1 VYSVV
6 IHSPHD
12 LRLDQIDDPAL
23 PDEHSVT
30 VQIDKGGI
38 CGSDLHYYHNGGF
51 GTVKIQEP
59 MTLGHEV
66 AGTIIA
72 IGKNVK
78 DFAVRDKVAVNP
90 SMPCNE
96 CQYCR
101 ANMRNQCIDMRF
113 FGSAM
118 RFPHQQGL
126 FRQKI
131 NLPTEQLVK
140 LNPKTSLDQAA
151 CSEPLAVCLHAVR
164 QAGALSGKSVLIS
177 GCGPIGCLTIMA
189 AAHSGAHWITA
200 TDLSNAALDTAARVG
215 ANACVNVSDRNDTF
229 KKMEANKGTQDV
241 VFECSGSPQALAG
254 ALEIVKPGGTIITV
268 GLGGKGEIPLSL
280 AVTKEVR
287 MIGSFRFDAEF
298 KQAAELIDRGIID
311 VSPLI
316 SSVLPFR
323 DAKAAF
329 DLASDRNRSMKVQ
342 LDFC

>member
-1 VYSVV
+1 MYSVV

-12 LRLDQIDDPAL
+12 LRVDQIDQPGA
-23 PDEHSVT
+23 PEPGTIT

-51 GTVKIQEP
+51 GTVKIREP
-59 MTLGHEV
+59 MVLGHEV

-72 IGKNVK
+72 VGQNVTGL
-78 DFAVRDKVAVNP
+78 AVNDRVAVNP
-90 SMPCNE
+90 SMPCNQ

-101 ANMRNQCIDMRF
+101 ANMRNQCTDMRF

-126 FRQKI
+126 FRQQI
-131 NLPTEQLVK
+131 NLPAEQLVK
-140 LNPKTSLDQAA
+140 LSPDINMEHAA

-164 QAGALSGKSVLIS
+164 QAGALSGKKVLVS
-177 GCGPIGCLTIMA
+177 GCGPIGCLTILA

-200 TDLSNAALDTAARVG
+200 TDLSKAALDVASQAG
-215 ANACVNVSDRNDTF
+215 ANSCIDVARNADAF
-229 KKMEANKGTQDV
+229 KTLGMNKGTQDV
-241 VFECSGSPQALAG
+241 VFECSGSPQALAN
-254 ALEIVKPGGTIITV
+254 AFDAVKPGGTIITV
-268 GLGGKGEIPLSL
+268 GLGGNGELPLSL

-298 KQAAELIDRGIID
+298 AQAAELIDRKVID
-311 VSPLI
+311 VSPII

-323 DAKAAF
+323 DAKTAF
-329 DLASDRNRSMKVQ
+329 DLASDRNQSMKVQ
-342 LDFC
+342 LDFG

>member
-1 VYSVV
+1 MYSVV

-12 LRLDQIDDPAL
+12 LRIDQIDQPSA
-23 PDEHSVT
+23 PEPGTVS

-51 GTVKIQEP
+51 GTVKIRDP

-72 IGKNVK
+72 VGKNV
-78 DFAVRDKVAVNP
+78 DGLAVHDKVAVNP
-90 SMPCNE
+90 SMPCNK

-101 ANMRNQCIDMRF
+101 ANMRNQCTDMRF

-126 FRQKI
+126 FRQQI
-131 NLPTEQLVK
+131 NLPAEQLVK
-140 LNPKTSLDQAA
+140 LSPDINMEHAA

-164 QAGALSGKSVLIS
+164 QAGALSGKKVLVS
-177 GCGPIGCLTIMA
+177 GCGPIGCLTILT

-200 TDLSNAALDTAARVG
+200 TDLSRAALDIAQQAG
-215 ANACVNVSDRNDTF
+215 ANSCIDVAQNADDF
-229 KKMEANKGTQDV
+229 KTLGMNKGTQDV
-241 VFECSGSPQALAG
+241 VFECSGSPQALAN
-254 ALEIVKPGGTIITV
+254 AFDVVKSGGTIISV
-268 GLGGKGEIPLSL
+268 GLGGNGELPLSL
-280 AVTKEVR
+280 AVTKEVK

-298 KQAAELIDRGIID
+298 AQAAELIDRKMID
-311 VSPLI
+311 VSPII

-323 DAKAAF
+323 DAQKAF
-329 DLASDRNRSMKVQ
+329 DLASDRSQSMKVQ
-342 LDFC
+342 LDFS